1 MRDITC
7 FSANTVAKF
16 DNNYDNMLQF
26 NELMLNASRG
36 NYGKYSKEEADKI
49 LRNQFN
55 DILGIDFKTATPT
68 KRRQAYRAHRIE
80 IYALIEDVLIDKMQ
94 SGWNEGN
101 ARFMDY
107 VETKNLALDD
117 ENEFYVADN
126 SLLQVS
132 KFAGDHHDIVRQA
145 LRSGTSYRV
154 PTSKYVI
161 KVYTEFELFMLG
173 KVDWNLMVSKMYDSI
188 QDYRYSAL
196 YTAFMSMDQSLPSD
210 MILETPL
217 TEATKDAVIDQ
228 IEAVKAAT
236 GRDVLLVG
244 TRTAIQKLQ
253 NTINYNMFSNDMK
266 NERYQNGILGLWEG
280 YECLA
285 LSRVNKQ
292 GTRDSVFSAD
302 DNKKIFILPVDS
314 DFKPIKVVSS
324 GDVEYIERDMTGNDF
339 MDRTLEADVRYEE
352 GIGVIINQL
361 FGEIKIATSV
371 SA

>member
-26 NELMLNASRG
+26 NALMLDASHG
-36 NYGKYSKEEADKI
+36 EYGKYSKNEVDTMI
-49 LRNQFN
+49 RNQFN
-55 DILGIDFKTATPT
+55 NILGIDFKTAKPM
-68 KRRQAYRAHRIE
+68 KRRQAFRAHKNE
-80 IYALIEDVLIDKMQ
+80 IYALIEEVLVDKMV
-94 SGWNEGN
+94 SGWNDTN
-101 ARFMDY
+101 SRFMEY
-107 VETKNLALDD
+107 VETKNLAEDD

-132 KFAGDHHDIVRQA
+132 KFAGNHHDIVRQA

-154 PTSKYVI
+154 QTSWYVI
-161 KVYTEFELFMLG
+161 KVYAEYELFMLG
-173 KVDWNLMVSKMYDSI
+173 RVDWTGMVDRIYRSI
-188 QDYRYSAL
+188 DDYRYSAL

-217 TEATKDAVIDQ
+217 SDSTKDAVIEQ

-266 NERYQNGILGLWEG
+266 NERHQNGILGMWEG
-280 YECLA
+280 YNCLA

-302 DNKKIFILPVDS
+302 DNKKIFILPVDA
-314 DFKPIKVVSS
+314 DFKPIKVVMA
-324 GDVEYIERDMTGNDF
+324 GDVQYSERDMDGMDF
-339 MDRTLEADVRYEE
+339 MDQTIEADVKYQE
-352 GIGVIINQL
+352 GIAVIINQI
-361 FGEIKIATSV
+361 FGEIKIADSV